1 MIRALVT
8 RPAEDATEI
17 ARALETRGV
26 SVLVEP
32 LLTIQPKDGASVDLA
47 GVQALLF
54 TSANGAR
61 TFAKLSPVR
70 DLPAFA
76 VGDGTA
82 DTLRGLGF
90 AEVESAGGNVRDL
103 ERLARI
109 RLDPAKGKLLHP
121 AGTSVAGDLAARLT
135 EAGYQVERAAL
146 YDAEPAPELSEPA
159 RAELAA
165 GRIDWILVFSPR
177 TAAAFASVME
187 RAGLAEA
194 ARKMT
199 LVALSDAVAKAAP
212 LPFRHVAVAAEPT
225 QAALLAA
232 VDELIR
238 TKDMMTETTPSADPP
253 TSPRRNQ
260 VVLLVVAAAVAIAVV
275 IAFIG
280 FSPRAPLPNAS
291 APIAAAP
298 STAPATATSAY
309 LVQLAQRL
317 DKLDTATAALGQ
329 RLDGVAAEAERA
341 GAKATA
347 AGAAAQA
354 RPADASSS
362 PPADL
367 GPIETR
373 LATLEQSIADLSRR
387 AADSGSLEPRIAA
400 VERSAADLSRRAAGA
415 AELEPRLA
423 AVEQSAVDLARRTA
437 THAEMEPR
445 LAAVERATAELS
457 RLAGVVSDAERRLA
471 EVERL
476 TRVDRRLDAAALA
489 ALKVGDALNAGRPY
503 KAELA
508 LLAGVAAVE
517 AEAKI
522 LGQRAESG
530 VPTRAVLTERF
541 QTAAAAASR
550 ASAPGGD
557 LWDRAIA
564 RLKGLISIRRLQP
577 GDDVDGRLARAELA
591 LNNGDLAAAVAA
603 LDGLPEGPAR
613 ALAPW
618 RADAEARLAAER
630 ALDRAIQA
638 LAAGLARAG

>member
-212 LPFRHVAVAAEPT
+212 LPFGHVAVAAEPT
-225 QAALLAA
+225 QAALL
-232 VDELIR
+232 
-238 TKDMMTETTPSADPP
+238 
-253 TSPRRNQ
+253 
-260 VVLLVVAAAVAIAVV
+260 
-275 IAFIG
+275 G
-280 FSPRAPLPNAS
+280 
-291 APIAAAP
+291 
-298 STAPATATSAY
+298 
-309 LVQLAQRL
+309 
-317 DKLDTATAALGQ
+317 
-329 RLDGVAAEAERA
+329 
-341 GAKATA
+341 
-347 AGAAAQA
+347 
-354 RPADASSS
+354 
-362 PPADL
+362 
-367 GPIETR
+367 
-373 LATLEQSIADLSRR
+373 
-387 AADSGSLEPRIAA
+387 
-400 VERSAADLSRRAAGA
+400 
-415 AELEPRLA
+415 
-423 AVEQSAVDLARRTA
+423 
-437 THAEMEPR
+437 
-445 LAAVERATAELS
+445 
-457 RLAGVVSDAERRLA
+457 
-471 EVERL
+471 
-476 TRVDRRLDAAALA
+476 
-489 ALKVGDALNAGRPY
+489 
-503 KAELA
+503 
-508 LLAGVAAVE
+508 
-517 AEAKI
+517 
-522 LGQRAESG
+522 
-530 VPTRAVLTERF
+530 
-541 QTAAAAASR
+541 
-550 ASAPGGD
+550 
-557 LWDRAIA
+557 
-564 RLKGLISIRRLQP
+564 
-577 GDDVDGRLARAELA
+577 
-591 LNNGDLAAAVAA
+591 
-603 LDGLPEGPAR
+603 
-613 ALAPW
+613 
-618 RADAEARLAAER
+618 
-630 ALDRAIQA
+630 
-638 LAAGLARAG
+638 